1 MNIMKMYLTMVPG
14 NRVSAMAKPEM
25 RVSVP
30 SDGLLT
36 VTAKMLSGT
45 IKLGEFSLKG
55 DLSLNRIFLD
65 VSKLSGKLVLS
76 ADFVSNGGKSFTKDT
91 PYTVVPQN
99 TMSDQLLDGCWIGL
113 YHWSEDEARWFN
125 SELKQMTA
133 DDWRSKIHDMK
144 NAGITSILIQNVFY
158 SNEYVHQH
166 DMTAST
172 YTGSAMYPSML
183 FSSRCEL
190 GTDDPIEAILS
201 AADECDMTVFPG
213 VGLYAWFDF
222 SPESLEWHKKITV
235 ELNEMY
241 GHHPSFYGW
250 YVSEEIMGALYY
262 GYPPVPDEKYRDIQ
276 SFFKEYREFVQKLTP
291 TKPVALA
298 PNNID
303 FHIYKDE
310 WMPILENLDI
320 LIPFAFARYE
330 EKYNVPRIAEMC
342 EKTKTHFWV
351 DMEMF
356 KFPLDDGLI
365 PKSYDEL
372 IKEIRSYDMLEQI
385 YGYQYTGLMNH
396 PDASRRLGR
405 QDTVELYISY
415 TQYADDILGK

>member
-1 MNIMKMYLTMVPG
+1 MDMYITMVPG
-14 NRVSAMAKPEM
+14 KRVSTNSRPEM

-30 SDGLLT
+30 FDGTLT
-36 VTAKMLSGT
+36 VIAKTSTASVQ
-45 IKLGEFSLKG
+45 LGEFPLKG
-55 DLSLNRIFLD
+55 GLSLNRIFLD
-65 VSKLSGKLVLS
+65 VSALSGKIQLS
-76 ADFVSNGGKSFTKDT
+76 AEYTSAEAAAQKTIS
-91 PYTVVPQN
+91 YTVVP
-99 TMSDQLLDGCWIGL
+99 TDTVSDQLLDGCWIGL

-125 SELKQMTA
+125 EALKQMTA
-133 DDWRSKIHDMK
+133 DDWRAKVYDMH

-166 DMTAST
+166 DMTAAT
-172 YTGSAMYPSML
+172 YTGRAMYPSKL
-183 FSSRCEL
+183 FPNQYEL
-190 GTDDPIEAILS
+190 GTADPIEAILS

-222 SPESLEWHKKITV
+222 SPESLEWHKQVTV

-250 YVSEEIMGALYY
+250 YVSEEIMGAIYY
-262 GYPPVPDEKYRDIQ
+262 GYPHVPDEKYKDIQ
-276 SFFKEYREFVQKLTP
+276 AFFKDYRDFVQRLTP

-303 FHIYKDE
+303 FHIYRDE

-330 EKYNVPRIAEMC
+330 EKYNVPEIAEMC
-342 EKTKTHFWV
+342 AETDTHFWV

-372 IKEIRSYDMLEQI
+372 IEEIRSYDMLEQI

-396 PDASRRLGR
+396 PDATRRLGR
-405 QDTVELYISY
+405 QDTVDLYESY
-415 TQYADDILGK
+415 TEYAKKLIP